1 MNCHLDPRRPRGIPP
16 ARLAAADY
24 SVFSSSLCEILR
36 FVQDDKTRC
45 PRRNSAALIC
55 RFPSS
60 CTSPR
65 ESASL
70 PAAITSSFS
79 LRKISPG
86 LPRRSTIDAENI
98 FRFQPPSFM
107 IAAGR
112 ECRLNRRSPALA
124 RQQRRMQVQTGDARN
139 FEHITRENLAVGHH
153 DNHGW
158 LQRTNFFDYLSIFDS
173 RRLQNWYARF
183 YDHLLDWW
191 RLNSLGAPHRF
202 VRLGDDCFEFVL
214 S

>member
-1 MNCHLDPRRPRGIPP
+1 SILSHHQTNTPILKSKMNCHLDPRRPRGIPP

-79 LRKISPG
+79 LRQSGGQRSAG
-86 LPRRSTIDAENI
+86 LRRQNVD
-98 FRFQPPSFM
+98 
-107 IAAGR
+107 
-112 ECRLNRRSPALA
+112 LAL
-124 RQQRRMQVQTGDARN
+124 
-139 FEHITRENLAVGHH
+139 
-153 DNHGW
+153 
-158 LQRTNFFDYLSIFDS
+158 
-173 RRLQNWYARF
+173 
-183 YDHLLDWW
+183 
-191 RLNSLGAPHRF
+191 
-202 VRLGDDCFEFVL
+202 
-214 S
+214 